1 MTIRKATEQ
10 DIGQMM
16 AIYGRARA
24 FMAEHGNPNQWGPTG
39 WPPEAVVR
47 GDIAEG
53 TGYVCV
59 EGGEILAVFC
69 YLYVDNPEPLYDG
82 IREGSWLKAGPYGV
96 VHRIAAARSG
106 TGAGAFCLEWA
117 FRRSGHLRI
126 DTHPDNTVMQALL
139 EKLGFARRGIVSV
152 AEDNDPRIAF
162 ERV

>member
-1 MTIRKATEQ
+1 MEVRRAVPADLPAIL
-10 DIGQMM
+10 
-16 AIYGRARA
+16 AIYARARR
-24 FMAEHGNPNQWGPTG
+24 FMAEHGNPRQWGATG
-39 WPPEAVVR
+39 WPPEAVIR

-53 TGYVCV
+53 RGYVCV
-59 EGGEILAVFC
+59 EGNEILAVFC
-69 YLYVDNPEPLYDG
+69 YLYGDSPEPLYDG